1 MNFSSSS
8 PPPPQFRKFNCL
20 RAVSLLFSSGVGMSV
35 TVLKDVDG
43 REWHVPSTLIDTNGG
58 GNAAATPQG
67 YAAPAARAP
76 GGAPMAQPVG
86 APHAAAGAPRA
97 GPYPVA
103 GSQSVAMPP
112 SNPFAGA
119 QYAPTAMPPRAAP
132 SAVPVAAPIAAA
144 AAVPFFSL
152 PFLSAPPPI
161 RFGAYNY
168 GPNQSAYPPLQPPEP
183 VDEPPL
189 PLWLKILVTPFA
201 LIYLA
206 IKWLLYFIIVF
217 IPEFIIVWIPMGIAR
232 GCAPIWPAIEGCVNE
247 CCRGM
252 HMACLACCS
261 VARQVERA
269 SGARR

>member
-1 MNFSSSS
+1 
-8 PPPPQFRKFNCL
+8 
-20 RAVSLLFSSGVGMSV
+20 MSV

-43 REWHVPSTLIDTNGG
+43 REWHVPSTLVDNSGG
-58 GNAAATPQG
+58 GASALPAG
-67 YAAPAARAP
+67 AARAP
-76 GGAPMAQPVG
+76 GPTLAVG
-86 APHAAAGAPRA
+86 ASHAAAGAPRGGA
-97 GPYPVA
+97 YPVA
-103 GSQSVAMPP
+103 GTQRLAVPP
-112 SNPFAGA
+112 PDPFAGA
-119 QYAPTAMPPRAAP
+119 QYAPTAMPPRAGSAP
-132 SAVPVAAPIAAA
+132 SAVPVAAPIVAAS
-144 AAVPFFSL
+144 AVPFFFL

-168 GPNQSAYPPLQPPEP
+168 GANQSAYPPLQPPPEP
-183 VDEPPL
+183 EEPPL

-206 IKWLLYFIIVF
+206 IKWLLYFILVF